1 MGREI
6 QGDYETG
13 FMTSRLAH
21 ILSLLMFAAV
31 PAAAQRPVTVVAVPP
46 LTTPDDRKTSAGST
60 AAIAWQATQL
70 IVSDL
75 RSTELVPTR
84 PDQKDFYSY
93 PEVTAP
99 TYSRW
104 RSAGAG
110 ALLTGFVRAQPDGRL
125 AVGCYVYDVKAGRA
139 LGRIGF
145 VVAPEDWRRAA
156 HKCSD
161 LVYSKVIG
169 APGGMFDT
177 RIAYIAQ
184 NGTGRARVK
193 RVAVMD
199 NDGENHRYLTAG
211 DSLVLTPRQSPGGE
225 RVAFVSFLGGQP
237 HVMLADAASGEQR
250 ALVPNGAISFAPR
263 FSADG
268 QRIAFSMMLGANS
281 DIYLAAASGGAVQ
294 RLTQAPGVDT
304 SPSFSPDGS
313 RIVFESDRS
322 GSQQLYIMNTDG
334 SGQRRLS
341 FGGARYAAPEWSP
354 DGEWIAFTRRGP
366 DGLRI
371 GVIKPDGTGER
382 LLTDGSGDESASWA
396 PSASTL
402 LFQRIDTAGRSTLWR
417 VALSG
422 GPPRRVTTPQDASD
436 PDWSGTAE

>member
-46 LTTPDDRKTSAGST
+46 LSTPDDRKTSAGST

-70 IVSDL
+70 IASDL

-225 RVAFVSFLGGQP
+225 RVAFVSFVGGQP
-237 HVMLADAASGEQR
+237 HVMLADATSGEQR

-268 QRIAFSMMLGANS
+268 QRIAF
-281 DIYLAAASGGAVQ
+281 
-294 RLTQAPGVDT
+294 
-304 SPSFSPDGS
+304 
-313 RIVFESDRS
+313 
-322 GSQQLYIMNTDG
+322 
-334 SGQRRLS
+334 
-341 FGGARYAAPEWSP
+341 
-354 DGEWIAFTRRGP
+354 
-366 DGLRI
+366 
-371 GVIKPDGTGER
+371 
-382 LLTDGSGDESASWA
+382 
-396 PSASTL
+396 
-402 LFQRIDTAGRSTLWR
+402 
-417 VALSG
+417 
-422 GPPRRVTTPQDASD
+422 
-436 PDWSGTAE
+436 